1 MLIYKYSN
9 LLRQGIVVDRLE
21 ILEKKIA
28 KLNAQKQ
35 RLTALSKTKNSKLL
49 VKQKILIGA
58 YMMSKSIP
66 QMEQNKRLSF
76 LNAVKS
82 KIPDS
87 RKSDLHAL
95 NELLRFYGDN
105 NE

>member
-1 MLIYKYSN
+1 MD
-9 LLRQGIVVDRLE
+9 DRLE
-21 ILEKKIA
+21 ILENKIA

-35 RLTALSKTKNSKLL
+35 RLTALVKTKNSKLL

-58 YMMSKSIP
+58 YMLSKSIP
-66 QMEQNKRLSF
+66 HMEQDKRLSF
-76 LNAVKS
+76 LNAVKA

-95 NELLRFYGDN
+95 NELLRFYGDD